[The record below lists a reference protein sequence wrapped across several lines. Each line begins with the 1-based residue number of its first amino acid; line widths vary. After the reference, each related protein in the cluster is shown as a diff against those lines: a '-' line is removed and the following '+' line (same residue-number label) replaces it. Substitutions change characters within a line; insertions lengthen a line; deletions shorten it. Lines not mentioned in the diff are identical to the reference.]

1 MIVVFEDDERDI
13 MSRFFQQA
21 YPKTISQNFIY
32 ARGNGKIEEIVNNKL
47 QQTTENIVVYLDTIP
62 GNKCTQKIYTK
73 LCGISRKSNYR
84 VIVLPVICMEYYM
97 VRFLQQSQVM
107 IDHTGVNICINKDI
121 YFSSPLIKTTD
132 DKEFVKNFEKYC
144 KLILKKNVKECA
156 LHGEIQNIQKKYQY
170 YLGDC
175 YCPYKQKDCHE
186 EMIKEKLG
194 EFLSQF
200 DCVPSG
206 VSNVGKRKIK
216 TINLNKIWDIHRKL
230 VNEYNAMVEYY
241 KQNGG
246 SNIDLSQYKTINPI
260 KK

>member
-1 MIVVFEDDERDI
+1 
-13 MSRFFQQA
+13 
-21 YPKTISQNFIY
+21 
-32 ARGNGKIEEIVNNKL
+32 
-47 QQTTENIVVYLDTIP
+47 
-62 GNKCTQKIYTK
+62 
-73 LCGISRKSNYR
+73 
-84 VIVLPVICMEYYM
+84 
-97 VRFLQQSQVM
+97 
-107 IDHTGVNICINKDI
+107 
-121 YFSSPLIKTTD
+121 
-132 DKEFVKNFEKYC
+132 
-144 KLILKKNVKECA
+144 
-156 LHGEIQNIQKKYQY
+156 
-170 YLGDC
+170 
-175 YCPYKQKDCHE
+175 
-186 EMIKEKLG
+186 MIKEKLG